1 MRELPLHVQ
10 SLVSLV
16 HGGATLNITVDRR
29 RERLSNIRDEQR
41 RPESAIERKA
51 TRSTILTVTCKYH
64 FGRPAYHLLPMLTV
78 TCKYHFGKRAY
89 HLQSTTNYDYYYEQ

>member
-64 FGRPAYHLLPMLTV
+64 FGRPAY
-78 TCKYHFGKRAY
+78 FGKRAY